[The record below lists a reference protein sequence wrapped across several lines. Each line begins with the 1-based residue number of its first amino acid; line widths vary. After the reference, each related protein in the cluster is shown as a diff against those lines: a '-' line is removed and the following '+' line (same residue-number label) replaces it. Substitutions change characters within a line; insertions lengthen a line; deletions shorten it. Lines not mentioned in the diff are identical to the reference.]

1 MNCKHLEANPIA
13 TLYAE
18 DLKAVMRGRFPW
30 LGAAVI
36 LLAIGGLATAA
47 QSKGRFNDGEYVG
60 KPVDTNWGTVQ
71 VKATVQDSS
80 LTDVQF
86 MQYPYHRRRSAE
98 ISNWALP
105 ALRNE
110 AIRAQSARVDMVSQA
125 TITADGFQQ
134 SLATALSRAAN

>member
-1 MNCKHLEANPIA
+1 MPAA
-13 TLYAE
+13 TLDTE
-18 DLKAVMRGRFPW
+18 ERMSAVGGRW

-36 LLAIGGLATAA
+36 LLTIGGPATAA
-47 QSKGRFNDGEYVG
+47 QANGRYNDGEYVG
-60 KPVDTNWGTVQ
+60 QPIDTNWGAVQ
-71 VKATVQDSS
+71 VKAVVRDGS

-86 MQYPYHRRRSAE
+86 LQYPYHRRRSAE
-98 ISNWALP
+98 ISSWALP
-105 ALRNE
+105 TLRNE